1 MPLPALVLPHFCVCD
16 RAFRSE
22 LRKQRVVSFAQPFET
37 KESYWRASIVLY
49 SALLVPPPH
58 QVQVIREDNYILQAQ
73 LLQEGK
79 IRQDLSPVK
88 APLCRH
94 SLKLIDLFTPCQNR
108 DESKLKSITET
119 MSEGELY
126 TRTGN

>member
-49 SALLVPPPH
+49 CALFVSPH
-58 QVQVIREDNYILQAQ
+58 QVQVIREDTYILQAQ

-88 APLCRH
+88 APLCMH

-119 MSEGELY
+119 TSEQHKN
-126 TRTGN
+126 RK